1 LSAEAKGLSTKLLT
15 LSEVRIELKCSKS
28 HVSNI
33 INGLV
38 PGLPKLPVIALG
50 RRKLVLQPTLDE
62 WLLRVEGVGGYDGGR
77 LDSTPET
84 HGKGVDHHA

>member
-1 LSAEAKGLSTKLLT
+1 MSAEAKGLSTKLLG
-15 LSEVRIELKCSKS
+15 LSEVSCRLQCSKS

-33 INGLV
+33 INGLI
-38 PGLPKLPVIALG
+38 PALPKLPVISLG
-50 RRKLVLQPTLDE
+50 RRKFVLEPTLDE
-62 WLLRVEGVGGYDGGR
+62 WLLLVEGVGGYDDGR

>member
-1 LSAEAKGLSTKLLT
+1 MSAETKGLSNELLS

-38 PGLPKLPVIALG
+38 PGLPKLRVIALG
-50 RRKLVLQPTLDE
+50 RRKFVLQPTLDE
-62 WLLRVEGVGGYDGGR
+62 WLLLVEGLEGYDGGR
-77 LDSTPET
+77 LESTPET